1 MIGDG
6 YRVLVVEDD
15 DQIATI
21 LEDTLRD
28 EGYEVRWA
36 PNGQEGLAVLER
48 WTPHVIILDLM
59 MPTMDGRSFRA
70 AQRAL
75 PPAVAEVPVIVLSG
89 ARNARAQAE
98 ALAAVAAIAK
108 PFELD
113 EVLRT
118 VDRVCR
124 QAR

>member
-21 LEDTLRD
+21 LEETLRD
-28 EGYEVRWA
+28 EGYQVRRA
-36 PNGQEGLAVLER
+36 PNGQEGLAALER

-59 MPTMDGRSFRA
+59 MPTMDGQSFRA

-75 PPAVAEVPVIVLSG
+75 APAVAEVPVIVLSG